1 MIDNYLEMKKRHEE
15 KERLRMIEELKK
27 DNDNLSRKRERVLS
41 ACGMRSNNPNPLE
54 SIFLIKKV

>member
-54 SIFLIKKV
+54 SIF